1 MLQEVNK
8 LKHINLFI
16 PEKWLE
22 QIDKLVEKNA
32 YPNRSEAL
40 RVVIRE
46 GMKREGIWNRM
57 MQTVIVEGKDNSKKT
72 VTKEK
77 ALGEVKESV

>member
-1 MLQEVNK
+1 M
-8 LKHINLFI
+8 KHINLFI

-22 QIDKLVEKNA
+22 QIDKLVEKNV

-57 MQTVIVEGKDNSKKT
+57 MQTMIVEGRDNSKKT

-77 ALGEVKESV
+77 ALEEVKESV